1 MEKVVTVSK
10 KGGKYQRKSPGSRVK
25 TLRHREAICCRC
37 DQSADVDVDVSL
49 VYC

>member
-25 TLRHREAICCRC
+25 TRHREAICCRR